1 MTLLPSFIYKLPRQ
15 AGAEQSPTKGHT
27 QACREV
33 ARLQGVHSKAQA
45 PMLPFA
51 KLLVL
56 VLAPAPMIL
65 TLCRALLKEEAEVVK
80 MVVLLVLMEVVGLGL
95 GLTV

>member
-1 MTLLPSFIYKLPRQ
+1 
-15 AGAEQSPTKGHT
+15 
-27 QACREV
+27 
-33 ARLQGVHSKAQA
+33 
-45 PMLPFA
+45 MLPFA

-80 MVVLLVLMEVVGLGL
+80 MVVLLVLMEVVGLGR